1 MTTTPRST
9 VFFDGACPLCRR
21 EIAHYAARDR
31 DGRLAFADIAADA
44 APLAAI
50 GVSRD
55 EALARL
61 HVRRADGTVVSGARA
76 FAEIWSCLPRWRLL
90 ARALEAVPGAMALA
104 EVAYRV
110 VARHRVRVV
119 ATLCA
124 RGRCGA

>member
-1 MTTTPRST
+1 
-9 VFFDGACPLCRR
+9 
-21 EIAHYAARDR
+21 
-31 DGRLAFADIAADA
+31 
-44 APLAAI
+44 
-50 GVSRD
+50 VSRD

-104 EVAYRV
+104 EAAYRV